1 MSKQY
6 KVFNFDV
13 KQEGPEED
21 RVLRFVGS
29 DETPD
34 RDNDIIEV
42 AGWKLTDYMKNPVF
56 LWAHNYDELPIGKTI
71 NVAVDVAAKK
81 LLFDVKFP
89 SAETYPFADTVYKL
103 YREGF
108 LSATSVGFRGLK
120 SKTRDEEEMM
130 NLPEWQRGRRYM
142 EQELLELSAVPV
154 PCNPNALIA
163 IRSKGFTDEEVNQV
177 FVEEKSVIPYKKFP
191 LADEGATWDGPAEIA
206 ASSVDD
212 LKIMCAWYDSE
223 NADVKQAY
231 KLPHHL
237 QDSKNT
243 VWRAVAAAM
252 GALLGARG
260 GVQIPEGDRRGVYNH
275 LSKHY
280 TDFDKEA
287 PDFKEYTD
295 AELKAMFP
303 EEEKTG
309 ATLSARNREILNSV
323 HDSIESCRK
332 QLRTMLDETAQMDS
346 ACASVSAETLTVKV
360 ELSDE
365 LKNAFAE
372 IKSLINQ
379 NAASKDIDLDAI
391 ELPSPEK
398 DPASIELNIEPGEL
412 KTMISE
418 IVNDQLRQGG
428 LS

>member
-1 MSKQY
+1 
-6 KVFNFDV
+6 
-13 KQEGPEED
+13 
-21 RVLRFVGS
+21 
-29 DETPD
+29 
-34 RDNDIIEV
+34 
-42 AGWKLTDYMKNPVF
+42 
-56 LWAHNYDELPIGKTI
+56 
-71 NVAVDVAAKK
+71 
-81 LLFDVKFP
+81 
-89 SAETYPFADTVYKL
+89 
-103 YREGF
+103 
-108 LSATSVGFRGLK
+108 
-120 SKTRDEEEMM
+120 
-130 NLPEWQRGRRYM
+130 
-142 EQELLELSAVPV
+142 
-154 PCNPNALIA
+154 
-163 IRSKGFTDEEVNQV
+163 
-177 FVEEKSVIPYKKFP
+177 
-191 LADEGATWDGPAEIA
+191 
-206 ASSVDD
+206 
-212 LKIMCAWYDSE
+212 
-223 NADVKQAY
+223 
-231 KLPHHL
+231 
-237 QDSKNT
+237 
-243 VWRAVAAAM
+243 M

-280 TDFDKEA
+280 ADFDKEA

-309 ATLSARNREILNSV
+309 ATLSARNREILNTV

-379 NAASKDIDLDAI
+379 KAASEDINLDAI
-391 ELPSPEK
+391 ELPQPEK
-398 DPASIELNIEPGEL
+398 DPASIELNIEPREL

-428 LS
+428 LLS